1 MTGGLC
7 WVFQATELPPLPEAS
22 LFAMPEWTGEQ
33 IAQAAFDRDL
43 IDDHQLREVS
53 SELGGFD
60 SDPDQ
65 AKQLL
70 LRRELVTNY
79 QLEKLLRGDRTG
91 FFYGKYKS
99 LYQIGTGTFA
109 RVFRAVHRDT
119 GEVRAVKVLR
129 SRHYKEPQLREQF
142 LREGEMGCTLRHPN
156 IVPIFEAA
164 SDHGSCYIVMEFI
177 EGRNLRE
184 FLKVRSHLEPDQ
196 AIRLAI
202 DICRGLDYAFQRGIS
217 HRDLKASNVL
227 ISSLGQAKLLDFGL
241 AGADPNSS
249 DAELAKLENPR
260 TIDYAALERC
270 TGVRKDD
277 MRSDVFFL
285 GCIFYH
291 MLSGKPALEE
301 TPDRLSRL
309 SRNRFDAMAPIQ
321 TLMPEL
327 PSDVVGV
334 VNKSAMFDPNRRYQ
348 SPGEMLSDL
357 LAVANRGTNGSNGA
371 ARSASG
377 LPIKQRTLMVVEPSS
392 QAQDALRNHFKQH
405 GFRVLITADPQ
416 RPAGL
421 FTDQHQPADCVIFS
435 TSNLGNEAL
444 EAFNDFGDQ
453 PATKSVP
460 AILLLGPKHQNWAA
474 QAHTNDWRATV
485 ATPIK
490 MKRLLALFDQMM
502 PVGKD
507 S

>member
-1 MTGGLC
+1 
-7 WVFQATELPPLPEAS
+7 
-22 LFAMPEWTGEQ
+22 MPEWTGEQ
-33 IAQAAFDRDL
+33 VAQAAFDRDL
-43 IDDHQLREVS
+43 IDDRQLHEVL

-60 SDPDQ
+60 SNPEQ

-99 LYQIGTGTFA
+99 LYLIGTGTFA

-129 SRHYKEPQLREQF
+129 GRHYKEPQLREQF
-142 LREGEMGCTLRHPN
+142 LREGEMGSALRHPN
-156 IVPIFEAA
+156 IVPIYEAA
-164 SDHGSCYIVMEFI
+164 SDHGFCYIVMEFV

-184 FLKVRSHLEPDQ
+184 FLRVRSRLEPDQ
-196 AIRLAI
+196 AIRLAT

-260 TIDYAALERC
+260 TIDYAALERS

-277 MRSDVFFL
+277 MRSDIFFL
-285 GCIFYH
+285 GCILYH

-301 TPDRLSRL
+301 TLDRLSRL
-309 SRNRFDAMAPIQ
+309 SRNRFDAMVPIQ
-321 TLMPEL
+321 TLMPDLSSEI
-327 PSDVVGV
+327 VGV
-334 VNKSAMFDPNRRYQ
+334 VNKAAMFDPNRRYQ

-357 LAVANRGTNGSNGA
+357 MSLADRSSSNGSNGS
-371 ARSASG
+371 ARGTSS
-377 LPIKQRTLMVVEPSS
+377 LPSKKRTLMVVESS
-392 QAQDALRNHFKQH
+392 ANAQEALRTHFKQY
-405 GFRVLITADPQ
+405 GFRVLVTADPQ

-421 FTDQHQPADCVIFS
+421 FTDQNQPADCVIFS

-444 EAFNDFGDQ
+444 EAFNDFGEQ

-460 AILLLGPKHQNWAA
+460 AILLLGPKHQNWAK

-502 PVGKD
+502 PVAKEA
-507 S
+507 